1 MSLGECSSI
10 VTALTAALRIDGESV
25 DIFTVF
31 MTSCKTSAL
40 SMGIELPAV
49 PRGLAKRVNRGNRV
63 DWEIDDEV
71 VDNYYHGIWTK
82 MYNSLVVSL
91 TKRFQG
97 KAIDIAL
104 DFQDILSNIGED
116 PNSEFPSSL
125 MELYTSDLNWKF
137 LKIEMIQWN
146 RVGHISNPTKHTTNL
161 KYLHKYLSE
170 NSDHRLMWPN
180 LVSFLKLYL
189 LLPCTSCS
197 AERGF
202 SCLIRIKTYLRS
214 TMKEDRLNACALCNM
229 HTETLDQ
236 LDLDTFTDEWINRTE
251 ARMDR
256 FVLSKDCLKN
266 Y

>member
-1 MSLGECSSI
+1 MTMKTRLRGYVRELQRFEVYFGVRILHRIFGQVHPVHKAIQSESMSLGECPSI

-71 VDNYYHGIWTK
+71 VDNYYHDIWTK

-91 TKRFQG
+91 IKRFQG

-116 PNSEFPSSL
+116 PNFEFPSSL

-137 LKIEMIQWN
+137 
-146 RVGHISNPTKHTTNL
+146 
-161 KYLHKYLSE
+161 
-170 NSDHRLMWPN
+170 
-180 LVSFLKLYL
+180 
-189 LLPCTSCS
+189 
-197 AERGF
+197 
-202 SCLIRIKTYLRS
+202 
-214 TMKEDRLNACALCNM
+214 
-229 HTETLDQ
+229 
-236 LDLDTFTDEWINRTE
+236 
-251 ARMDR
+251 
-256 FVLSKDCLKN
+256 
-266 Y
+266 